1 MNDERISTAG
11 RQLRMGMIGGGPG
24 AFIGNVHRMAA
35 RLDGGIALMC
45 GAFSS
50 SATRS
55 RAAGRELYLPAD
67 RVYGSWEAMI
77 EREAARPPGERIDFI
92 SIVTPNHLH
101 FPPAKAALE
110 AGFHVISD
118 KPMTLDAEQAAELVA
133 LVERTGLIFGLTHNY
148 TGYPMVK
155 QARAMV
161 AGGAF
166 GKIRRVLVEYPQ
178 GWFSHRLE
186 DTDHKQAS
194 WRSDPAKSGAAG
206 AIGDIGTHAENLASY
221 ITGKRVTSLLA
232 ETNTFVPGRRLDDDA
247 SVMLRFEDGV
257 KGLLFCTQI
266 AAGEENALR
275 VRVYGETG
283 GLDWQQMEPNTLR
296 VTRHEGPATILRT
309 NVGDLDPMAK
319 AAARIPAGHPEGFI
333 EAFANIYC
341 GIAQAIRAYH
351 GEETPDEGLLD
362 YPDVYDG
369 LAGMRFIEAVV
380 RSSADGNVWVDL

>member
-1 MNDERISTAG
+1 MAQQQSSTAG
-11 RQLRMGMIGGGPG
+11 RPLRMGMIGGGPG

-35 RLDGGIALMC
+35 RLDGGIELVC

-50 SATRS
+50 SPTRS
-55 RAAGRELYLPAD
+55 REAGRELYLPAN
-67 RVYGSWEAMI
+67 RVYGSWENMI
-77 EREAARPPGERIDFI
+77 EREAALPPGERMDFV

-118 KPMTLDAEQAAELVA
+118 KPMTLDAEQAAELVG
-133 LVERTGLIFGLTHNY
+133 LVERTGLVFGLTHNY

-166 GKIRRVLVEYPQ
+166 GKVRRVLVEYPQ

-194 WRSDPAKSGAAG
+194 WRADPAKSGAAG
-206 AIGDIGTHAENLASY
+206 AIGDIGTHAENLATY
-221 ITGKRVTSLLA
+221 VTGKRVTSLLS
-232 ETNTFVPGRRLDDDA
+232 ETNTFVPGRQLDDDA
-247 SVMLRFEDGV
+247 SVLLRMEDGV
-257 KGLLFCTQI
+257 RALLFCTQI

-275 VRVYGETG
+275 IRVYGETG
-283 GLDWQQMEPNTLR
+283 GLDWHQMEPNTLR

-309 NVGDLDPMAK
+309 NVGELAPMAK

-333 EAFANIYC
+333 EAFANVYR
-341 GIAQAIRAYH
+341 GIAQAIRAHH
-351 GEETPDEGLLD
+351 GETIPEEELLD

-369 LAGMRFIEAVV
+369 LAGMQFIEAVV
-380 RSSADGNVWVDL
+380 ESSADGNVWVDL